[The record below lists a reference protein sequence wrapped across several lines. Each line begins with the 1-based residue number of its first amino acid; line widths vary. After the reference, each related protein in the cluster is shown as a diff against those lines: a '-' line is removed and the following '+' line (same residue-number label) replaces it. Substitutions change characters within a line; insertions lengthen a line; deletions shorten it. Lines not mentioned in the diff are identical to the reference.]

1 MPRYYRENIQHVDV
15 AFIQVAPMDKHGYFN
30 FGLSASHL
38 AALCEVSDTI
48 IVEVN
53 KNIPVCLGGAEVSV
67 HIDDVAMV
75 VENGDLPVGQ
85 LPSGAPS
92 EIDQAVAKLIVPE
105 LRDGMCLQLASAVC
119 PTPLAP

>member
-48 IVEVN
+48 IEEY
-53 KNIPVCLGGAEVSV
+53 PRL
-67 HIDDVAMV
+67 
-75 VENGDLPVGQ
+75 
-85 LPSGAPS
+85 SGRRGS
-92 EIDQAVAKLIVPE
+92 ERPH
-105 LRDGMCLQLASAVC
+105 
-119 PTPLAP
+119 